1 MSGYGDDIG
10 MFGDFFRY
18 WDELPEQGGFSLFGW
33 IHMGWLVGIVSVCLV
48 VSHRYRRVDAATQ
61 DKILKILA
69 TASICLE
76 SLKDIYLI
84 LIGEMGISYLPF
96 EMCGLAIFVELGFA
110 FFHREFLGEI
120 MCVISMPGAMAALL
134 FPDWTRYPLFNYMHI
149 NSFMKL
155 SAASIMTASV
165 ALNFGNTAF
174 AATASE
180 NPKDVLKNFF
190 ESFSPTDHE
199 SWVNYFASS
208 VYGYYRQ
215 FAQNAFNQAKRLGL
229 LDINKAELLYAEK
242 VNNVYAPKYYEF
254 NQYYDS
260 GTNYACYKTITDM
273 ETETGEYFG
282 NGTNFSL
289 VLMIREAS
297 GWKIGGICKCPR
309 DLGSVPAG
317 ITVSRQSYGF
327 VSYQSQPSYIKVKD
341 ENGTVKN
348 VAFSTYLKNVT
359 YNEIGNMGYYDE
371 AIKANVMAIKMCG
384 WWAHAAGYR
393 SAEGC
398 DIKYGDVA
406 YKSSYQTKP
415 AITNAINA
423 VDGKKLVSSGGQ
435 LFFTSYFAGSSDT
448 AGKNSGRLRQNG
460 SNYLASTKSYTYTE
474 ILHYYYDNSSYNN
487 PSVGIVKI
495 N

>member
-1 MSGYGDDIG
+1 MK
-10 MFGDFFRY
+10 DFAMQ
-18 WDELPEQGGFSLFGW
+18 LTQKC
-33 IHMGWLVGIVSVCLV
+33 VS
-48 VSHRYRRVDAATQ
+48 
-61 DKILKILA
+61 
-69 TASICLE
+69 
-76 SLKDIYLI
+76 
-84 LIGEMGISYLPF
+84 M
-96 EMCGLAIFVELGFA
+96 
-110 FFHREFLGEI
+110 
-120 MCVISMPGAMAALL
+120 
-134 FPDWTRYPLFNYMHI
+134 
-149 NSFMKL
+149 
-155 SAASIMTASV
+155 
-165 ALNFGNTAF
+165 
-174 AATASE
+174 
-180 NPKDVLKNFF
+180 
-190 ESFSPTDHE
+190 
-199 SWVNYFASS
+199 
-208 VYGYYRQ
+208 
-215 FAQNAFNQAKRLGL
+215 GL
-229 LDINKAELLYAEK
+229 LDESYSEWFA
-242 VNNVYAPKYYEF
+242 
-254 NQYYDS
+254 
-260 GTNYACYKTITDM
+260 
-273 ETETGEYFG
+273 YFG

-423 VDGKKLVSSGGQ
+423 VDGKKLVSSDGQ
-435 LFFTSYFAGSSDT
+435 LFFTSYFAGSSNAD
-448 AGKNSGRLRQNG
+448 GKNSGRLRQNG

>member
-1 MSGYGDDIG
+1 MNNEIG
-10 MFGDFFRY
+10 
-18 WDELPEQGGFSLFGW
+18 
-33 IHMGWLVGIVSVCLV
+33 
-48 VSHRYRRVDAATQ
+48 RRD
-61 DKILKILA
+61 
-69 TASICLE
+69 
-76 SLKDIYLI
+76 
-84 LIGEMGISYLPF
+84 
-96 EMCGLAIFVELGFA
+96 
-110 FFHREFLGEI
+110 
-120 MCVISMPGAMAALL
+120 
-134 FPDWTRYPLFNYMHI
+134 
-149 NSFMKL
+149 FMKL

-371 AIKANVMAIKMCG
+371 AIKLMLWPSRCV
-384 WWAHAAGYR
+384 
-393 SAEGC
+393 
-398 DIKYGDVA
+398 V
-406 YKSSYQTKP
+406 
-415 AITNAINA
+415 
-423 VDGKKLVSSGGQ
+423 GGHMP
-435 LFFTSYFAGSSDT
+435 L
-448 AGKNSGRLRQNG
+448 
-460 SNYLASTKSYTYTE
+460 
-474 ILHYYYDNSSYNN
+474 
-487 PSVGIVKI
+487 GIVLLKVAI
-495 N
+495 